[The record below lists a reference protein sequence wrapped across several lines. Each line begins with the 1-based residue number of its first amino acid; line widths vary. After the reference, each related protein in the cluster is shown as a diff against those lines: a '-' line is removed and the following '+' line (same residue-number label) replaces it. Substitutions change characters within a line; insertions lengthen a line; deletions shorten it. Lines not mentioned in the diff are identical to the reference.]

1 MLVGLDGAERDRLL
15 LTYVG
20 KKTINKLACYSC
32 HDIPG
37 FEDGKPAGA
46 ALADWGRKD
55 PSRIAFEQVSHF
67 VTHQLAGGHGHGHH
81 APGDHGGGLPEKEDG
96 TLAPDLAYKTTH
108 DEAHLD
114 PESLDPNT
122 GYFFQKLLGH
132 EREGFL
138 WQKLRAPRS
147 YDYKKAE
154 NKSYNERYRMPQ
166 FPFDQEQREAVMT
179 FVLGLVAEP
188 PAPQYVH
195 EPSPREQARLD
206 GLVVAEQYNCGGC
219 HQLRMDRWDIRYK
232 PESLGE
238 PPAFADYPFLSPH
251 FTPDQVAASL
261 ATDRQGR
268 RKAMLIGMPMLN
280 PETGKSQL
288 VDEDGVPIEEGDTE
302 SVVHRPFT
310 LWQDALVDGA
320 PRTVGGQNLIVPQ
333 DAIAAGHHYPGWGGD
348 LAKLLFPVVIADEK
362 QVNPNVKPD
371 DAWGWLPPPLVGEGK
386 KVQSAWLHKFLLNP
400 HPIRP
405 PAVLRM
411 PKFNFDSAKAAALV
425 NYFAAVDGAEYPYVY
440 DPRLDESSVAAAE
453 QAHPGHLD
461 GALKIVTNNNYCVK
475 CHLVG
480 DYTPAGSVK
489 ALAPQLQRVHERLR
503 PDYVHG
509 WVANPKRFLPYT
521 GMPVNIP
528 YNQPVSQDLY
538 QGTSEQQVD
547 ALTDLLMHFDTFA
560 KRNMSLEAFLRQ
572 QPPAAPAGQPAPAQ
586 PAGQPGAVSGQG
598 SAAASSPVS
607 STGSSTSAAA
617 LN

>member
-1 MLVGLDGAERDRLL
+1 
-15 LTYVG
+15 
-20 KKTINKLACYSC
+20 
-32 HDIPG
+32 
-37 FEDGKPAGA
+37 
-46 ALADWGRKD
+46 
-55 PSRIAFEQVSHF
+55 
-67 VTHQLAGGHGHGHH
+67 
-81 APGDHGGGLPEKEDG
+81 
-96 TLAPDLAYKTTH
+96 
-108 DEAHLD
+108 
-114 PESLDPNT
+114 
-122 GYFFQKLLGH
+122 
-132 EREGFL
+132 
-138 WQKLRAPRS
+138 
-147 YDYKKAE
+147 
-154 NKSYNERYRMPQ
+154 
-166 FPFDQEQREAVMT
+166 
-179 FVLGLVAEP
+179 
-188 PAPQYVH
+188 
-195 EPSPREQARLD
+195 
-206 GLVVAEQYNCGGC
+206 
-219 HQLRMDRWDIRYK
+219 
-232 PESLGE
+232 
-238 PPAFADYPFLSPH
+238 
-251 FTPDQVAASL
+251 
-261 ATDRQGR
+261 
-268 RKAMLIGMPMLN
+268 MLIGMPMLN

-302 SVVHRPFT
+302 SVVHRPFA

-586 PAGQPGAVSGQG
+586 PAGRPGAVSGQG
-598 SAAASSPVS
+598 SAAVSTPVS